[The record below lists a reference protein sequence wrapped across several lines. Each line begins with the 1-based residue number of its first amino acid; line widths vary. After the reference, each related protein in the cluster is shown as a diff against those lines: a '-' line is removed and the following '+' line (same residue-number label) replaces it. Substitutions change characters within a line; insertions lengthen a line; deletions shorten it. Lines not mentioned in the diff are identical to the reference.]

1 MSHEFNWNLMEY
13 NEATDDDLRQ
23 TLEFQRLFDF
33 LVDNA
38 VVQGDTQ

>member
-1 MSHEFNWNLMEY
+1 MSKELLEY

-38 VVQGDTQ
+38 VVESDNQ